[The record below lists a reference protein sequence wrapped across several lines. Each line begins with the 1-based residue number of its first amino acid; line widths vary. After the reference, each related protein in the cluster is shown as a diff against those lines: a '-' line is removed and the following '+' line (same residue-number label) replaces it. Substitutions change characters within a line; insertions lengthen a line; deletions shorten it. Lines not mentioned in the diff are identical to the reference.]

1 MISLWL
7 FKMVKHRFVSSSTIY
22 IMKLKTILISLF
34 VLILIGLIGY
44 RITSNKAE
52 AGKNNNKADK
62 KPPTM
67 VDAIVLSVKDFANVI
82 SLSGSIEAN
91 ENVEIRSEVSG
102 IVEQIYFTEG
112 TNVNKG
118 QVLLKVNDIELRAQ
132 LSQATTKQNLA
143 SENERR
149 AKLLLQKEAISQE
162 EYDIAS
168 AEFRSLKAQSQ
179 LIQAQIAKTSI
190 RAPFSGRI
198 GLRNISPGT
207 YVTPSTLIT
216 KLVSSNQVKIS
227 FSIPEKYATGVEN
240 NTIVKITMP
249 NSSESFSAKIYAIDP
264 EIEIATRTLK
274 VRAIADNPSNKLI
287 AGTFATVELPLKNIK
302 DAILVPTEAVIPI
315 QNGKV
320 VYIASNG
327 KAKEVKIETLTR
339 TDKDVVVTSG
349 IKAGDTLVVSGVM
362 AIKNDAEIKVKIKE
376 SK

>member
-1 MISLWL
+1 
-7 FKMVKHRFVSSSTIY
+7 
-22 IMKLKTILISLF
+22 MKLKTILITLF
-34 VLILIGLIGY
+34 VLIIIGLIGY
-44 RITSNKAE
+44 RITTNAATS
-52 AGKNNNKADK
+52 GKNTNKADK

-67 VDAIVLSVKDFANVI
+67 VDAIVLSEKDFANVI

-190 RAPFSGRI
+190 RAPFSGKI

-274 VRAIADNPSNKLI
+274 VRAIADNPANKLI

-302 DAILVPTEAVIPI
+302 NAILVPTEAVIPI

-349 IKAGDTLVVSGVM
+349 VKAGDTLVVSGVM
-362 AIKNDAEIKVKIKE
+362 AIKNDSDIQIKIKE

>member
-1 MISLWL
+1 MLKYKL
-7 FKMVKHRFVSSSTIY
+7 F
-22 IMKLKTILISLF
+22 MKLKTILITLF
-34 VLILIGLIGY
+34 ALILIGLIGY
-44 RITSNKAE
+44 RITSNAKE
-52 AGKNNNKADK
+52 SGKNNAKGDK

-67 VDAIVLSVKDFANVI
+67 VDGIVLSEKDFSNVI

-112 TNVNKG
+112 TNVTKG

-190 RAPFSGRI
+190 RAPFSGKI

-227 FSIPEKYATGVEN
+227 FSIPEKYATEVEN
-240 NTIVKITMP
+240 NTTVKIMIP

-302 DAILVPTEAVIPI
+302 NAILVPTEAVIPI

-362 AIKNDAEIKVKIKE
+362 AIKNDADIKVKIKE